1 MAKKESAYKIVDYT
15 NEYKSIMQFNK
26 NKSVPIHQWYP
37 FVEGYSKEFIQSI
50 LDELPYSPTCVLE
63 PFAGSGTTPVE
74 LQDQNIKCIS
84 FEVSPFMYLLST
96 VKMRRDYVLEEF
108 EDFFSQVKE
117 IINLS
122 PNNIR
127 EIEPIPFGK
136 TLIKKE
142 NLNKWNYNDEVLDA
156 ILDINYA
163 IRNIA
168 STKYQNLFKIALAS
182 ILLEV
187 SNVFRNGKC
196 LSYKKKWLESVK
208 YSRRNVHEIFVD
220 KINNV
225 FLNDIIDIAKKDRPV
240 INNFDLCYYGDVREN
255 INWVEDHS
263 IDLIITSPPY
273 LNSRDYT
280 DIYMLELKMLGL
292 ITSYDDLQSLRKR
305 TLRSHV
311 QVKHGDLITL
321 NVPLLKECIDLIQ
334 RKTDVFWNTDLL
346 NMIKGYFIDINTL
359 FSQFKIKMR
368 SGKFIYFNVANS
380 AYYGVEIAVDEII
393 CQIAEKQGFKIVEIR
408 KARDL
413 KASSQQSG
421 SIKSLRESVI
431 VMKS

>member
-1 MAKKESAYKIVDYT
+1 MARNKSAYKIVDFT
-15 NEYKSIMQFNK
+15 DKYKSIMQFNK

-50 LDELPYSPTCVLE
+50 LKELPYSPTCVLE

-84 FEVSPFMYLLST
+84 FEVSPFMHLLST
-96 VKMRRDYVLEEF
+96 VKMRRDYMHEEF
-108 EDFFSQVKE
+108 EKAFNQIKI
-117 IINLS
+117 IINAS
-122 PNNIR
+122 PDNIR

-142 NLNKWNYNDEVLDA
+142 NLSKWNYNDEVIDA

-163 IRNIA
+163 IRTIPNV
-168 STKYQNLFKIALAS
+168 KYQNLFKIALAS

-187 SNVFRNGKC
+187 SNLFRNGKC
-196 LSYKKKWLESVK
+196 LSYKKKWKESVK
-208 YSRRNVHEIFVD
+208 YSRQNVHSFFID
-220 KINNV
+220 RINSV
-225 FLNDIIDIAKKDRPV
+225 FFNDIVDISEMNKPS

-255 INWVEDHS
+255 IHLVEDAS

-292 ITSYDDLQSLRKR
+292 ITNYNDLQSLRKR

-311 QVKHGDLITL
+311 QVKHGNLEALDI
-321 NVPLLKECIDLIQ
+321 PLLNESIASIMKKSNL
-334 RKTDVFWNTDLL
+334 FWNNDLL
-346 NMIKGYFIDINTL
+346 NMIKGYFLDMDAL
-359 FSQFKIKMR
+359 FEDFHRVMIPNRKV
-368 SGKFIYFNVANS
+368 FFNVANS
-380 AYYGVEIAVDEII
+380 AYYGVEIKVDEIVA
-393 CQIAEKQGFKIVEIR
+393 QIAEKRGFTINEIR

-413 KASSQQSG
+413 KVSSQQVG
-421 SIKSLRESVI
+421 LIDKLRESVT
-431 VMKS
+431 VMTS